1 MTDQLEPLVDSA
13 YKLGIHYIYAFTSGI
28 CSLVPELS
36 PGHLHDMASL
46 VTGVSR
52 FSHSYFAFKGSMSAN
67 QTRVRRIFH

>member
-36 PGHLHDMASL
+36 PGHLHDMTSL
-46 VTGVSR
+46 VTVVS
-52 FSHSYFAFKGSMSAN
+52 
-67 QTRVRRIFH
+67 